1 MHVGDLDGRGQR
13 TFFGR
18 WTATVTITAHDG
30 DHAVLGGVVVSATW
44 QGSTSATCTTGASGA
59 CSVSRQFQNSRTS
72 VSFTVNN
79 LSKVGYTYQ
88 PSANHDPD
96 GDSNGTTISVNKP
109 S

>member
-1 MHVGDLDGRGQR
+1 MHVGDLDGLGTRSL
-13 TFFGR
+13 FSR
-18 WTATVTITAHDG
+18 WIATVTIVVHGG
-30 DHAVLGGVVVSATW
+30 DHAVLSGVVVNASW
-44 QGSTSATCTTGASGA
+44 QGGASATCTTGASGA

-96 GDSNGTTISVNKP
+96 GDSNGITISLNKP
-109 S
+109 A